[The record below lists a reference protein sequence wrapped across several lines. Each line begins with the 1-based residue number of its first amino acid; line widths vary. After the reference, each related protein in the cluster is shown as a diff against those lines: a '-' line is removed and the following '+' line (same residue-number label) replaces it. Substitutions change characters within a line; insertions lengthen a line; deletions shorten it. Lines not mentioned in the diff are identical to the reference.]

1 MKNVN
6 KDGSKFS
13 KKAFYIAIIFSLVA
27 VIITT
32 LIAIGRTMSPMQKV
46 PINANVSDNSAVKT
60 NDEQKNV
67 KKEDS
72 QTSKKPASAVQDKE
86 NEKQKEKPVNKKVT
100 KCKFFMPVKGEIIQE
115 FSKGELVKSET
126 MGDWR
131 THDGVDIAAKQ
142 STPVKAAAD
151 GTVCDITNDNM
162 WGTGI
167 VVDHGSGMKSYYYGL
182 NEKIQVKLDQQLKSG
197 DVIGS
202 VGTSNQLENALPEHL
217 HFGMKKDDVWVNPM
231 DYLK

>member
-72 QTSKKPASAVQDKE
+72 QTSKKPDTADKYKE
-86 NEKQKEKPVNKKVT
+86 SEKPKEKPVNKKVT

-115 FSKGELVKSET
+115 F
-126 MGDWR
+126 
-131 THDGVDIAAKQ
+131 AK
-142 STPVKAAAD
+142 V
-151 GTVCDITNDNM
+151 
-162 WGTGI
+162 
-167 VVDHGSGMKSYYYGL
+167 
-182 NEKIQVKLDQQLKSG
+182 
-197 DVIGS
+197 
-202 VGTSNQLENALPEHL
+202 
-217 HFGMKKDDVWVNPM
+217 
-231 DYLK
+231 